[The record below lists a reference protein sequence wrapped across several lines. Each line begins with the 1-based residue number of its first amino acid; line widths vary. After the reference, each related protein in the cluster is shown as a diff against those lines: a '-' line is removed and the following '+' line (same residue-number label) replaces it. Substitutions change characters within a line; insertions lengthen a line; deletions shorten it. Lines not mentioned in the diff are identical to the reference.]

1 MNRDIALKHVK
12 ENIKNKNLLK
22 HMYATEA
29 IMRGLAERFE
39 EDADTWGIAGLV
51 HDIDYDK
58 TVDDPQRHSIVGGE
72 ILKKLGYSEDIVY
85 AVKAHNEVHGLERK
99 DLIDKALYSCDPLT
113 GLIVAAALISPEK
126 KLDLIDE
133 QFVLNRFKE
142 KTFARGANREQINA
156 CKEFGLT
163 LEEFIHI
170 GLDSMRKI
178 KDDLGL

>member
-1 MNRDIALKHVK
+1 MNREAALKHVK

-29 IMRGLAERFE
+29 IMRGLAKRFG

-51 HDIDYDK
+51 HDIDYDE
-58 TVDDPQRHSIVGGE
+58 TADDPQRHSLVGGE
-72 ILKKLGYSEDIVY
+72 ILEKLGYPEEIVY

-99 DLIDKALYSCDPLT
+99 DLIDKALYSSDPLT
-113 GLIVAAALISPEK
+113 GLIVAAALISPKK
-126 KLDLIDE
+126 KLDAIDE

-142 KTFARGANREQINA
+142 KTFAKGANREQIKA
-156 CKEFGLT
+156 CAELGLT

-170 GLDSMRKI
+170 GLGSMREI
-178 KDDLGL
+178 KNELGL